1 MDSRSYERYL
11 RRLRLAPESRVQ
23 YFDSREGNISNE
35 YLNDQELEAKM
46 PNIISAVDDS
56 AQRSPGS
63 LTGNPSPPFI
73 LMQAQNC
80 SLSASNISA

>member
-46 PNIISAVDDS
+46 PNIVCWPHINA
-56 AQRSPGS
+56 
-63 LTGNPSPPFI
+63 T
-73 LMQAQNC
+73 
-80 SLSASNISA
+80 